1 MGDESAKRQLQ
12 AKAQAQ
18 QNVPVF
24 EEYKGP
30 QQNTYRGGAPAQR
43 QQSMEKDARYMTK
56 AELKAK
62 KKQDKID
69 AKFRKEMSKR
79 GF

>member
-1 MGDESAKRQLQ
+1 MGDDTAKRQKAAQTQQ
-12 AKAQAQ
+12 A
-18 QNVPVF
+18 VPVF
-24 EEYKGP
+24 EEYKAP
-30 QQNTYRGGAPAQR
+30 TRNTYRGGGSSPKMHQPL
-43 QQSMEKDARYMTK
+43 EKDVRYMTK
-56 AELKAK
+56 SELKAK